1 MTDKRDVA
9 RAPADIFR
17 VEAAADAERERMCE
31 ESKHQLVN
39 RCPECGSLGSM
50 EMVDGVMR
58 CVDCDEVVAAA
69 RKISGFG
76 RR

>member
-1 MTDKRDVA
+1 MNDKKEDA
-9 RAPADIFR
+9 RVPAEIFR
-17 VEAAADAERERMCE
+17 IEAEAEAERRRMCD

-39 RCPECGSLGSM
+39 RCPECGNLGSM

-58 CVDCDEVVAAA
+58 CVDCDEVVHAA